1 MLGYIGP
8 QSALEKQVKSC
19 SEYYNKCWRL
29 DSVQE
34 DVEQKYIY
42 VKFSY
47 RYKNYEERLHCI
59 KKTKEELTKV
69 LLESE
74 DTKWRGYT
82 IKLGFLNVGD
92 YFDVEVKAEDIQITS
107 NMNISI
113 ETIASLFPQAKVL
126 YLYPARYESI
136 AEVQGF
142 EELMEI
148 RFSQGLKEEEKAY
161 VWSLFPDCMIK

>member
-1 MLGYIGP
+1 M
-8 QSALEKQVKSC
+8 
-19 SEYYNKCWRL
+19 

-34 DVEQKYIY
+34 NAEQKYIY
-42 VKFSY
+42 IIFSY
-47 RYKNYEERLHCI
+47 RYKNYEERLDCI

-69 LLESE
+69 LFESE

-92 YFDVEVKAEDIQITS
+92 YFDVEVKAEDIQIAS

-126 YLYPARYESI
+126 YLYLARYESI
-136 AEVQGF
+136 TEIQGF
-142 EELMEI
+142 EELIEI

-161 VWSLFPDCMIK
+161 VWSLFPNCMIK